1 MWKMI
6 FGLLAS
12 VGLYLLELWSGPRPP
27 KPTVDP
33 RAVLAEGLDKQDAAL
48 VATAAQM
55 RHDETQGL
63 LAKWRLLKAR
73 RKR

>member
-1 MWKMI
+1 MWKAF

-12 VGLYLLELWSGPRPP
+12 VGLYLLELWTGPRPP

-33 RAVLAEGLDKQDAAL
+33 RAVLAEGLEKKDPAL

-55 RHDETQGL
+55 RHEETQGL
-63 LAKWRLLKAR
+63 LAKLRLLKAR
-73 RKR
+73 RGK